1 MNVCRQRHNKLKL
14 VRSKTMI
21 YEIDDFGTGNIDT
34 DPSFKDPSNGDFHLN
49 ENSPC
54 IDAGDPTDTDPD
66 GSTRDIGARWFG
78 EETQSEPGDCNADGI
93 QNVLD
98 VVYLINECILSYSNN
113 CTCGDLNQDS
123 EINVLDVVILVNAI
137 LEV

>member
-1 MNVCRQRHNKLKL
+1 MFVDLENF
-14 VRSKTMI
+14 
-21 YEIDDFGTGNIDT
+21 DFT
-34 DPSFKDPSNGDFHLN
+34 LQ

-54 IDAGDPTDTDPD
+54 IDAGDPAETDPD

-78 EETQSEPGDCNADGI
+78 DETQPGDCNTDNI

-98 VVYLINECILSYSNN
+98 VVYMINECILGDSIDCS
-113 CTCGDLNQDS
+113 CGDLNEDG
-123 EINVLDVVILVNAI
+123 IVNVLDVVLLVNSI